1 MHEMVTI
8 GTGDGEV
15 YVEPRIAVIGVGG
28 AGCNAAGRFYD
39 DLRPVD
45 VIAVNTD
52 RAALEDAHAD
62 VRIFICKDVTKGIG
76 TRGDA
81 ILGKKCARIHAEEIR
96 DALKGHDIAIIIA
109 GMGGG
114 TGSGAAAV
122 VAEIAQG
129 LNMITMAIAIRPL
142 SMEGR
147 GLVAGEGL
155 RALRSVCPSTV
166 AVENDRIVELF
177 PDMTIQQAFDA
188 VNEGIEE
195 YVMKKADHIAEALA
209 EESNKVGLSETK
221 VSDGPSGTASAGMT
235 V

>member
-1 MHEMVTI
+1 MVTI
-8 GTGDGEV
+8 GTSDGEAC
-15 YVEPRIAVIGVGG
+15 VEPRVAVIGVGG
-28 AGCNAAGRFYD
+28 AGCNAAGKFYD
-39 DLRPVD
+39 DLAPVD

-62 VRIFICKDVTKGIG
+62 VRILICKDVTKGMG

-81 ILGKKCARIHAEEIR
+81 ILGKKCARVHAEEIR

-129 LNMITMAIAIRPL
+129 LNMITMAMAIRPL
-142 SMEGR
+142 SMEGK

-166 AVENDRIVELF
+166 AVENDKIVELF
-177 PDMTIQQAFDA
+177 PDMTVQQAFDA

-195 YVMKKADHIAEALA
+195 YVMKKTNRIADTLA
-209 EESNKVGLSETK
+209 EEIKRVTLSETE
-221 VSDGPSGTASAGMT
+221 VSDGPGGTASAGMT